1 MYLHIL
7 NDNKYSD
14 KFIEFIKNNFSNSLH
29 TFVTFSKQ
37 PKYLDRGKVEIV
49 DISKLSQIRW
59 LYKKISNAD
68 KVFLHSLFRGGKS
81 LMLFLFNRKNLSKTY
96 WVIWGGDLYNYWLKD
111 SHSVREKV
119 LERLKRK
126 LIKNIYG
133 IVALVQEDYLFA
145 KEKYKTKAKY
155 YYAFYP
161 NPVDFKMLDTFS
173 DQKNRKEKT
182 ILIGNS
188 AAPSNNHFEILDALY
203 ENKLTDT
210 KIICPLSYGSSQ
222 EYVKKVYGYG
232 VKLFGENFI
241 ALTEFLSAEE
251 YAEIL
256 ANVDV
261 AIFAHRRQQA
271 LGNILALLYL
281 GKKVYI
287 RSDISSWSFF
297 NRLGIRI
304 FDTKNILD
312 GSEKDIFTFEEK
324 IAKKNREKVLK
335 EFSEERCVQLWKN
348 VFESK
353 LNGGDM

>member
-14 KFIEFIKNNFSNSLH
+14 KFIEFINQNFSISDH
-29 TFVTFSKQ
+29 HFVTFSKR

-49 DISKLSQIRW
+49 DIYKLSQIRW

-68 KVFLHSLFRGGKS
+68 KIFLHSLFRGGKS
-81 LMLFLFNRKNLSKTY
+81 LMLFLFNRKNLYKTY
-96 WVIWGGDLYNYWLKD
+96 WVVWGGDLYNYWLKD

-119 LERLKRK
+119 LEKLKRK
-126 LIKNIYG
+126 VIKKIYG
-133 IVALVQEDYLFA
+133 IIALVQEDYLFA

-155 YYAFYP
+155 YYAFYL

-173 DQKNRKEKT
+173 DQKNKEEKT

-188 AAPSNNHFEILDALY
+188 AAPTNNHFEILSSLSKY
-203 ENKLTDT
+203 RLNNF

-222 EYVKKVYGYG
+222 EYIKKVCEYG
-232 VKLFGENFI
+232 VKLFGDNFI
-241 ALTEFLSAEE
+241 ALTEFLSPEE
-251 YAEIL
+251 YAKIL

-287 RSDISSWSFF
+287 RSDISSWAFF
-297 NRLGIRI
+297 NRFGIKV

-324 IAKKNREKVLK
+324 IAIKNREIVLN

-353 LNGGDM
+353 LNGRDM